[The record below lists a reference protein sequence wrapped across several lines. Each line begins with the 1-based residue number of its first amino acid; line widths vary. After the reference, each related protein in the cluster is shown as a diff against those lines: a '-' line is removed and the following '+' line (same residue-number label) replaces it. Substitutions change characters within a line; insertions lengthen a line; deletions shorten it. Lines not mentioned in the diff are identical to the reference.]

1 MLVLDEPRRILLG
14 RGTPLAPSL
23 TGGNPVPNEPWTTY
37 GRGMARLGGADRA
50 RLPDSAFAYVDA
62 RGRRRLPIHD
72 AGHVRNA
79 LARFDQVAFEDE
91 AARDRA
97 RTRLLNAA
105 KKFKIVPV
113 GFITSQ
119 LQSARELGRR
129 AGEPIGLPSGF
140 VTMLLT
146 DVEGS
151 TALVHRLGDDYG
163 DLLERLRALLRETT
177 LRSGGHVVETRADEF
192 FAVFD
197 QPAAALTTALTVQRE
212 LRTRASAGEEE
223 VRVRIGIHSGYPTR
237 AKENYIGMAVHTAAR
252 ICDAAHGGQIVVSGD
267 FRTAIGVPL
276 PDGVR
281 VRRLGTYQLRGL
293 PDEIELLQVVAD
305 ELPRRFPPL
314 RISR

>member
-1 MLVLDEPRRILLG
+1 
-14 RGTPLAPSL
+14 
-23 TGGNPVPNEPWTTY
+23 
-37 GRGMARLGGADRA
+37 MARLGAAERG
-50 RLPDSAFAYVDA
+50 RLPDSAFAYVDG

-72 AGHVRNA
+72 ADHVRNA
-79 LARFDQVAFEDE
+79 LARFNQVTFEDD

-97 RTRLLNAA
+97 RKRLLNAA
-105 KKFKIVPV
+105 RKFKIVPV

-119 LQSARELGRR
+119 LQSERELRHR

-163 DLLERLRALLRETT
+163 DLLERLRTLLRDAT
-177 LRSGGHVVETRADEF
+177 LRSGGHVVEERADEF
-192 FAVFD
+192 FAVFE
-197 QPAAALTTALTVQRE
+197 QPAAALTMALSVQRG
-212 LRTRASAGEEE
+212 LRARASAGDKE

-237 AKENYIGMAVHTAAR
+237 ARSNYIGMAVHTAAR

-267 FRTAIGVPL
+267 FRTAVGVPL
-276 PDGVR
+276 PKGVR
-281 VRRLGTYQLRGL
+281 LRRLGAHQLRGL

-305 ELPRRFPPL
+305 ELVRRFPPL

>member
-1 MLVLDEPRRILLG
+1 
-14 RGTPLAPSL
+14 
-23 TGGNPVPNEPWTTY
+23 
-37 GRGMARLGGADRA
+37 MARLGAAERA
-50 RLPDSAFAYVDA
+50 RLPDSAFAYIDG

-72 AGHVRNA
+72 ADHVRNA
-79 LARFDQVAFEDE
+79 LARFNQVNFEDD

-97 RTRLLNAA
+97 RRRLLNAA
-105 KKFKIVPV
+105 RRFRIVPV

-119 LQSARELGRR
+119 LESERDLGHR
-129 AGEPIGLPSGF
+129 ADEAVGLPSGF

-151 TALVHRLGDDYG
+151 TALVHRLGDGYG
-163 DLLERLRALLRETT
+163 DLLERLRALHRDTT
-177 LRSGGHVVETRADEF
+177 LGSGGHVVEARADEF
-192 FAVFD
+192 FAVFE
-197 QPAAALTTALTVQRE
+197 QPAAALTMALRVQRE
-212 LRTRASAGEEE
+212 LRMRASAGDEE

-237 AKENYIGMAVHTAAR
+237 ARSNYIGMAVHTAAR

-276 PDGVR
+276 PNGVR
-281 VRRLGTYQLRGL
+281 LRRLGAYQLRGL
-293 PDEIELLQVVAD
+293 PDEMELLQVVAD